1 MDESTPKRNQPVA
14 KWFAK
19 GRKFFLEGS
28 LRSDRSGLGSQAR
41 EEGIED
47 GVFSGDVI
55 QSVFVVVESTI
66 EVRFPGGGEIF
77 ERVESAII
85 ASECATG

>member
-1 MDESTPKRNQPVA
+1 M
-14 KWFAK
+14 F
-19 GRKFFLEGS
+19 G
-28 LRSDRSGLGSQAR
+28 
-41 EEGIED
+41 
-47 GVFSGDVI
+47 GDVSQLGMI
-55 QSVFVVVESTI
+55 VVESTI